1 MPASPYIYVGIKSTK
16 AKSSWKFGG
25 KVRILGIVP
34 LNSNFTNLVLK
45 EVDLLLDDL
54 IYVSGNNEDIIRL
67 QIEPVDWLPIVQVE
81 TWIV

>member
-1 MPASPYIYVGIKSTK
+1 
-16 AKSSWKFGG
+16 
-25 KVRILGIVP
+25 
-34 LNSNFTNLVLK
+34 LVLK